1 MAEARRVRLKIQ
13 RQDGPEKGGSRR
25 WEEFEVERRDGMS
38 VHDCLA
44 EIRKRPATTGGQEV
58 APVAWEA
65 GCLEETC
72 GACTMNVNGRARQAC
87 TTFVDEVSPRG
98 QTITLAPLAKFP
110 VERDL
115 IVDRTRMS
123 EGLKRVRAWAGVDA
137 DSTGPG
143 PNESQTDQASR
154 YALSHCIGCGACLE
168 ACPEFHEASVFLG
181 AAAINQARASNHHA
195 VAKNE
200 KRTRVE
206 SLMGAGGVA
215 DCGKAQNCVEVCPK
229 QLPLVDSIAEMSRE
243 ATKQL
248 LFGWLLK

>member
-1 MAEARRVRLKIQ
+1 MADGKRVRLKIQ
-13 RQDGPEKGGSRR
+13 RQDGPEKGSSKR
-25 WEEFEVERRDGMS
+25 WEEFEVERRDGMT

-44 EIRKRPATTGGQEV
+44 AIRKHPTTSGGQEV

-72 GACTMNVNGRARQAC
+72 GACTMNVNGRVRLAC
-87 TTFVDEVSPRG
+87 STFVDEVSSRG
-98 QTITLAPLAKFP
+98 QTITLTPLAKFP

-123 EGLKRVRAWAGVDA
+123 EALKRVRAWAGVDA
-137 DSTGPG
+137 DSVGAGPS
-143 PNESQTDQASR
+143 ESQAEQTSR
-154 YALSHCIGCGACLE
+154 YELSHCIGCGACLE
-168 ACPEFHEASVFLG
+168 ACPELHDASVFLG
-181 AAAINQARASNHHA
+181 AAAINQARLSNHHG

-200 KRTRVE
+200 KRARVE
-206 SLMGAGGVA
+206 SLMGTGGVA

-229 QLPLVDSIAEMSRE
+229 QLPLVDSIAEMARE